1 MIDKETQQR
10 VKEWVSKQTGQS
22 YPSSNQIVTKAIVLK
37 NPSRIATFE
46 QTHPNFVCYRR
57 NKNGYDSRY
66 IDSRTEELWR
76 VVIANNNCRGV
87 RYYKAIIDTEID
99 KEVFDTRIAPCL
111 AHYTCEVNFFDD
123 IG

>member
-10 VKEWVSKQTGQS
+10 VKEWVSKQIGQS

-37 NPSRIATFE
+37 NPSRIAAFE

-87 RYYKAIIDTEID
+87 RCYKAIIDTEID